1 MKYWM
6 IKNNDEFL
14 KYLKWILEAL
24 ETIKPEIITH
34 KKGDQI
40 SRRLDG
46 KYWKG
51 KRIKIMKRQCTHKFL
66 TKNAEHKYHKY

>member
-1 MKYWM
+1 M
-6 IKNNDEFL
+6 IQNNDEFL
-14 KYLKWILEAL
+14 KYLKWILESL

-34 KKGDQI
+34 KKEYRI

-51 KRIKIMKRQCTHKFL
+51 K
-66 TKNAEHKYHKY
+66 KNKNYETSMHS